1 MWHRPTEAKAVVA
14 NTLRTI
20 TPDLLIEKGF
30 ESFTQGLIAKDG
42 FFDVYLASDGAPAQV
57 GGGGFGSQ
65 TIYPLAMDAAYVAYL
80 KDSFQKLDGL
90 LDLDFRFTRD
100 STKADLC
107 LYLDSEVNL
116 GDGGNTLGLAT
127 TNSAGGRNWWEVFLD
142 GSQLARD
149 IAYLNYASI
158 HEIGH
163 TLGLEHPFDNTDGDV
178 FEGTDPWTNAYPTE
192 TVMAYRSPLTGDVWP
207 AWFSKNDLA
216 ALSKIW
222 GTEQAPAAVP
232 VPATSELG
240 VRLVASP
247 AGDVLTGTRAA
258 DRLSGDLGN
267 DTLIGGAGAD
277 ELWGGAGSNAFQSG
291 ADGSIDWLLISR
303 DGRLN
308 RFQAAKTVDVIQN
321 LGQEDHVGILGA
333 KTSQLRFR
341 ATSLAS
347 PTYGAISGTGIYAQG
362 RLEAIY
368 TGSDLDIAQLKGLT
382 EGLPR
387 TFTGVFGA

>member
-1 MWHRPTEAKAVVA
+1 MVA

-20 TPDLLIEKGF
+20 SPDLLIEPDFK
-30 ESFTQGLIAKDG
+30 SFTQDLILQDG
-42 FFDVYLASDGAPAQV
+42 FFDVYLASNGATAQV
-57 GGGGFGSQ
+57 GGGGYGSQ
-65 TIYPLAMDAAYVAYL
+65 TIHPLAMDATYVAYL
-80 KDSFQKLDGL
+80 QDTFQALDSLLNLDIRYTS
-90 LDLDFRFTRD
+90 DP
-100 STKADLC
+100 SKADLC
-107 LYLDSEVNL
+107 FYLDSDINL

-127 TNSAGGRNWWEVFLD
+127 TNIAGGRNWWEVFLD
-142 GSQLARD
+142 GSQLLARD
-149 IAYLNYASI
+149 SAYRNYASI

-192 TVMAYRSPLTGDVWP
+192 TVMAYRSPLAGDVWP

-216 ALSKIW
+216 ALTQIW
-222 GTEQAPAAVP
+222 GTEQAPAPAP
-232 VPATSELG
+232 VPATSVLG

-308 RFQAAKTVDVIQN
+308 RFQASKTVDVIQN

-341 ATSLAS
+341 VTSLAS
-347 PTYGAISGTGIYAQG
+347 LTYGAISGTGIYAQG
-362 RLEAIY
+362 RLEAVY
-368 TGSDLDIAQLKGLT
+368 TGSDLDVAQLKGLT
-382 EGLPR
+382 EGLPK

>member
-1 MWHRPTEAKAVVA
+1 M
-14 NTLRTI
+14 
-20 TPDLLIEKGF
+20 
-30 ESFTQGLIAKDG
+30 
-42 FFDVYLASDGAPAQV
+42 
-57 GGGGFGSQ
+57 
-65 TIYPLAMDAAYVAYL
+65 
-80 KDSFQKLDGL
+80 
-90 LDLDFRFTRD
+90 
-100 STKADLC
+100 
-107 LYLDSEVNL
+107 
-116 GDGGNTLGLAT
+116 
-127 TNSAGGRNWWEVFLD
+127 
-142 GSQLARD
+142 
-149 IAYLNYASI
+149 
-158 HEIGH
+158 
-163 TLGLEHPFDNTDGDV
+163 
-178 FEGTDPWTNAYPTE
+178 
-192 TVMAYRSPLTGDVWP
+192 
-207 AWFSKNDLA
+207 
-216 ALSKIW
+216 
-222 GTEQAPAAVP
+222 
-232 VPATSELG
+232 
-240 VRLVASP
+240 
-247 AGDVLTGTRAA
+247 
-258 DRLSGDLGN
+258 GN